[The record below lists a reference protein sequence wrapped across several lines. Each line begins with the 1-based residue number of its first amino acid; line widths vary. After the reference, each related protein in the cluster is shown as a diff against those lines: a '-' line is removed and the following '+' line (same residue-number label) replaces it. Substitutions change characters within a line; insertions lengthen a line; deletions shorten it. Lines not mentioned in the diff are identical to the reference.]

1 MKEIRMLAAIM
12 FTDMVGYTAIMQND
26 ERLAKTLR
34 DRHKKVL
41 ERFTEEHRGQIL
53 QYYGDGTLTIF
64 GSAIE
69 AAICAA
75 KIQKELQ
82 NEPKVSIRIGL
93 HSGDIVY
100 DDEGI
105 YGDGVN
111 IASRIENI
119 ALPGSVLISDKI
131 NDELKNQKDVSAKY
145 IGKFQLKNVKEPVK
159 IYAISSHNLIVP
171 RHDQIEGK
179 VTFTEHSIAV
189 LPFINMSMDKENEY
203 FSDGMTEEILNAL
216 AKVNGLMVTSR
227 TSSFALKGKDSDIRE
242 IGKMLGVK
250 SVLEGSV
257 RKQGNRVRVTAQLIN
272 TEDGYHKW
280 SDSYDSNLEDI
291 FSVQDE
297 IAKSIAEQLRKTL
310 SIEIS
315 TKSLVKIPTDN
326 IEAYNLYLKALF
338 HWNKWTNKDINL
350 SIKYCEDALK
360 LAPDFAS
367 AYARLSACYVYSG
380 AVGYMSNVKAY
391 SKAREY
397 AIKSLEL
404 DDYLP
409 ASHLSLAMVMY
420 FNDWDWKGAE
430 KCFMKALEINP
441 NSAEAHEYY
450 SMLLTTLG
458 HHKKALKE
466 AEMAFTL
473 DPLNAPISHILAYT
487 YYNNNLIEDSF
498 AQHKKTME
506 IEPGFGDSWN
516 SSAWMYLKTGDYE
529 KGIDLMMQVMD
540 QPGNRP
546 KALSGLGYAY
556 AKLGNIEKSRKYLN
570 ELEEF
575 QSDELH
581 LNMEIAA
588 IHVALGEDDK
598 AFKHL
603 NIACDKKLGGMNF
616 INGNY
621 WKEIHDDPRFLQI
634 LEKMGIPAE

>member
-69 AAICAA
+69 AAIAA

-297 IAKSIAEQLRKTL
+297 IAKSNCRATQENT
-310 SIEIS
+310 
-315 TKSLVKIPTDN
+315 
-326 IEAYNLYLKALF
+326 
-338 HWNKWTNKDINL
+338 
-350 SIKYCEDALK
+350 
-360 LAPDFAS
+360 
-367 AYARLSACYVYSG
+367 
-380 AVGYMSNVKAY
+380 
-391 SKAREY
+391 
-397 AIKSLEL
+397 
-404 DDYLP
+404 
-409 ASHLSLAMVMY
+409 
-420 FNDWDWKGAE
+420 FN
-430 KCFMKALEINP
+430 
-441 NSAEAHEYY
+441 
-450 SMLLTTLG
+450 
-458 HHKKALKE
+458 
-466 AEMAFTL
+466 
-473 DPLNAPISHILAYT
+473 
-487 YYNNNLIEDSF
+487 
-498 AQHKKTME
+498 
-506 IEPGFGDSWN
+506 
-516 SSAWMYLKTGDYE
+516 
-529 KGIDLMMQVMD
+529 
-540 QPGNRP
+540 
-546 KALSGLGYAY
+546 
-556 AKLGNIEKSRKYLN
+556 
-570 ELEEF
+570 
-575 QSDELH
+575 
-581 LNMEIAA
+581 
-588 IHVALGEDDK
+588 
-598 AFKHL
+598 
-603 NIACDKKLGGMNF
+603 
-616 INGNY
+616 
-621 WKEIHDDPRFLQI
+621 
-634 LEKMGIPAE
+634 

>member
-1 MKEIRMLAAIM
+1 MNEIRMLAAIM
-12 FTDMVGYTAIMQND
+12 FTDMVGFTAIMQEN
-26 ERLAKTLR
+26 EKLAKSLR
-34 DRHKKVL
+34 DRQKNVL
-41 ERFTEEHRGQIL
+41 ERCTLEHRGQIL
-53 QYYGDGTLTIF
+53 QYYGDGTLIIF

-75 KIQKELQ
+75 KVQVELQ
-82 NEPKVSIRIGL
+82 KEPKVPIRIGI

-111 IASRIENI
+111 VASRIENI
-119 ALPGSVLISDKI
+119 ALPGSVLISQKI
-131 NDELKNQKDVSAKY
+131 NDELKNQKDISTKY
-145 IGKFQLKNVKEPVK
+145 IGSFQLKNVKDPVK
-159 IYAISSHNLIVP
+159 IFAVESNGLVVP

-179 VTFTEHSIAV
+179 ITVSDHSIAV
-189 LPFINMSMDKENEY
+189 LPFINMSIDKENDY

-227 TSSFALKGKDSDIRE
+227 TSSFALKGKNSDIRE

-257 RKQGNRVRVTAQLIN
+257 RKYGNKVRVTAQLIN
-272 TEDGYHKW
+272 TDDGYHKW
-280 SDSYDSNLEDI
+280 SDTYDSELEDI

-297 IAKSIAEQLRKTL
+297 IAKSIVEQLKKTL
-310 SIEIS
+310 SLNIS
-315 TKSLVKIPTDN
+315 SRPLVKIPTDN
-326 IEAYNLYLKALF
+326 IEAYNLYLKALY
-338 HWNKWTNKDINL
+338 HWNKWTNADINL
-350 SIKYCEDALK
+350 SIKYCEEALK
-360 LAPDFAS
+360 IAPDFAS

-380 AVGYMSNVKAY
+380 AVGYMPNDKAY

-397 AIKSLEL
+397 AEKSLQL
-404 DDYLP
+404 DDCLP
-409 ASHLSLAMVMY
+409 ASHLSLAMLMY

-466 AEMAFTL
+466 AEMAFAL
-473 DPLNAPISHILAYT
+473 DPLNAPISHILAFT

-498 AQHKKTME
+498 AQHEKTKE

-516 SSAWMYLKTGDYE
+516 SLAWMYLKTGEYE
-529 KGIDLMMQVMD
+529 KGIELMRKVDD
-540 QPGNRP
+540 QPGNKS

-556 AKLGNIEKSRKYLN
+556 AKLGDIEKAETYIK
-570 ELEEF
+570 ELK
-575 QSDELH
+575 S
-581 LNMEIAA
+581 MEVGSAYYSMEVAA
-588 IHVALGEDDK
+588 IYVGLKNFNE
-598 AFKHL
+598 AFKQL
-603 NIACDKKLGGMNF
+603 DIALDKKCGGMNF
-616 INGNY
+616 IMGNY
-621 WKEIHDDPRFLQI
+621 WKEIHDDPRFKII
-634 LEKMGIPAE
+634 LDKMGISAE